1 MNGKALLLALS
12 LAALPAVAE
21 TRGSVSESFT
31 GGSGPFVG
39 NSIAAGVSPG
49 IVDLDVGY
57 DFGSDTDFALYHE
70 IWGSVGV
77 WPGGGVRLS
86 IDGSFGPRTSSTS
99 PDRGYFSLGS
109 AGVGGTV
116 SFHPGR
122 SGEVRPYLEIG
133 ASYDRF
139 DVSEAAPSSLSN
151 VVNVSFSQTGLRG
164 TAGIDVKDTSL
175 RFGGTKYWNGEDAGA
190 VNLPPG
196 VGGGPSGI
204 GAISGALP
212 TRAEDW
218 YVRASVRQA
227 FGGYR
232 DWDVQLTGS
241 HGSYV
246 DGDGDITAVN
256 LRLGHRFSRVV
267 RAHLGV
273 TGQVESFSP
282 ALGGNTRTSAF
293 VNVGITL
300 VF

>member
-1 MNGKALLLALS
+1 MKENALVFALS
-12 LAALPAVAE
+12 LAALPAAAV

-31 GGSGPFVG
+31 AGSGPFVG
-39 NSIAAGVSPG
+39 NSITAGVSPG
-49 IVDLDVGY
+49 ILDLDVGY

-70 IWGSVGV
+70 IWASLGV
-77 WPGGGVRLS
+77 WPGNGWRLS
-86 IDGSFGPRTSSTS
+86 VDGSFGPRTSSTS

-109 AGVGGTV
+109 VGVGGTI
-116 SFHPGR
+116 SWHPGH

-133 ASYDRF
+133 ASYDQF
-139 DVSEAAPSSLSN
+139 DVSEAAASSLSN
-151 VVNVSFSQTGLRG
+151 VVNASFSQTGLRG
-164 TAGIDVKDTSL
+164 TVGLDVKDTAL
-175 RFGGTKYWNGEDAGA
+175 RFGGTRYWNGEDAGA

-218 YVRASVRQA
+218 YVHGSVRQTFA
-227 FGGYR
+227 GR

-246 DGDGDITAVN
+246 DSDGTISAVN
-256 LRLGHRFSRVV
+256 LRLGHRFGSVV
-267 RAHLGV
+267 RGHLGV
-273 TGQVESFSP
+273 TGQVENFSE
-282 ALGGNTRTSAF
+282 ALGGQTRTSVFA
-293 VNVGITL
+293 NVGVTL